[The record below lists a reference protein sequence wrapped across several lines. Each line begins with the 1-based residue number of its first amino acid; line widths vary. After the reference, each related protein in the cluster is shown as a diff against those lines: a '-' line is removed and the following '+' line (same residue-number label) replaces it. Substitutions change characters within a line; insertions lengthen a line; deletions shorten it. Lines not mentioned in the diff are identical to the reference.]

1 MFGLGNVPQKVKNA
15 KLGKWYDSLGDQDRV
30 KLNRYLDFAD
40 DSDPS
45 AFITTVI
52 MAAIDDHNYKFS
64 AKVADT
70 VPDLK
75 FTPVQA
81 FEINEAVILAYF
93 NIERYDECLE
103 RCDAGLALLK
113 DASVEKHVRSRT
125 EDGSYPEAINCR
137 NYKLNVVVGVKHD
150 YDAAPVILDQ
160 FVADGLISAEE
171 AQYRK
176 ESVKTYKLQRTFEG
190 IFASVPDKNQ

>member
-1 MFGLGNVPQKVKNA
+1 MFGLGNVPPKVKNA
-15 KLGKWYDSLGDQDRV
+15 KLGKWYGSLSDQDRV

-40 DSDPS
+40 DSDAS
-45 AFITTVI
+45 AFITTVM

-70 VPDLK
+70 IPEMK

-81 FEINEAVILAYF
+81 FDINEAVILAYF

-113 DASVEKHVRSRT
+113 DPAVEKHVKSRT
-125 EDGSYPEAINCR
+125 EDGSYPEAVNCR

-150 YDAAPVILDQ
+150 FDAAPVILDQ
-160 FVADGLISAEE
+160 FVAEGLISEEE

>member
-1 MFGLGNVPQKVKNA
+1 MFGLGNVPPKVKSA
-15 KLGKWYDSLGDQDRV
+15 KLGKWYESLSDQDRV

-40 DSDPS
+40 GSDPA

-75 FTPVQA
+75 FTPEQG
-81 FEINEAVILAYF
+81 FDINEAVILAYF

-113 DASVEKHVRSRT
+113 DPAVQAHVRSRT

-137 NYKLNVVVGVKHD
+137 NYKINVVVGVKND
-150 YDAAPVILDQ
+150 FDAAPVILDS
-160 FVADGLISAEE
+160 FVADGLISEEE
-171 AQYRK
+171 ANYRK
-176 ESVKTYKLQRTFEG
+176 ESIKTYKLQRTFDG
-190 IFASVPDKNQ
+190 IFSNVPKSQ